1 MTQAGASDR
10 SGPAPVVDPTVVDSV
25 EAFGAERFSNREL
38 SRLDFGSRL
47 LDLAEDP
54 GLALLERVKFVAIFS
69 ELLDEF
75 FQVRVAGLEVQ
86 VMAGVRTRSTDG
98 LRPSQQLE
106 AIRERVLEL
115 AHRQG
120 RIVLDV
126 LLPSLEEAGVHFSEF
141 DDVDEDDRIYLDEVF
156 ERRVVDRHGRRRWL
170 LDRIVPKKKQE
181 RDRKSTR
188 LNSSH

>member
-1 MTQAGASDR
+1 MTQTGASEQ
-10 SGPAPVVDPTVVDSV
+10 SGHGLVADASIADSV
-25 EAFGAERFSNREL
+25 ETFGSDRFSNREL

-47 LDLAEDP
+47 LDLAEDE

-69 ELLDEF
+69 ELIDEF

-86 VMAGVRTRSTDG
+86 VLAGVRTRSTDG

-115 AHRQG
+115 AHRQD

-126 LLPSLEEAGVHFSEF
+126 LLPSLEKAGVRFSEF
-141 DDVDEDDRIYLDEVF
+141 EDVDDDDRIYLDEVF
-156 ERRVVDRHGRRRWL
+156 ERRVFPVLTPMGFDPGH
-170 LDRIVPKKKQE
+170 P
-181 RDRKSTR
+181 
-188 LNSSH
+188 